1 MGCNPFRHL
10 GLDYQQC
17 SLLGGGRVGGRVPI
31 LIADLSC
38 CQLRV
43 SDFGSESF
51 LPHAGLGW
59 VGPTV
64 CLAPER
70 ERLLVSRVP
79 LFVPTVHSNMYPLT
93 LNIGSS
99 SMLWTFYL

>member
-17 SLLGGGRVGGRVPI
+17 SLLGRGRVPI
-31 LIADLSC
+31 LIAGLSC

-43 SDFGSESF
+43 TDFGSESF

-59 VGPTV
+59 WVGPTV
-64 CLAPER
+64 CLAP
-70 ERLLVSRVP
+70 
-79 LFVPTVHSNMYPLT
+79 
-93 LNIGSS
+93 
-99 SMLWTFYL
+99 